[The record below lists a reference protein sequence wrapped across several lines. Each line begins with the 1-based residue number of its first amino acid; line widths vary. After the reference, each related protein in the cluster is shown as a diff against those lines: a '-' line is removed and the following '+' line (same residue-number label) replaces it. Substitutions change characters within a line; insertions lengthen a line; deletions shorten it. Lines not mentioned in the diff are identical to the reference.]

1 MKRSLLLE
9 AVFTL
14 YRNCVEIGYTLSLAW
29 GLCFQNKLRITMPH
43 TVHALKGAIKVAFFN
58 GCVYFFQSKLAR
70 ERRKGTCCLK
80 NLLDCTPPD
89 SNEKQTNNMKGHF
102 FYYYFLVYLLACNK
116 KVMPFILYP
125 IHIGRHV
132 KWESKNWIFQRY
144 QVVTTLHFQCAK
156 SRFTNI
162 GLSGFSE
169 ENNFQPR
176 LTKQP
181 EQPVMTGRTKQPFL

>member
-1 MKRSLLLE
+1 MCLFFSEQISPRATKRNLLLE
-9 AVFTL
+9 ESS
-14 YRNCVEIGYTLSLAW
+14 Y
-29 GLCFQNKLRITMPH
+29 
-43 TVHALKGAIKVAFFN
+43 
-58 GCVYFFQSKLAR
+58 
-70 ERRKGTCCLK
+70 
-80 NLLDCTPPD
+80 CTPPD

-125 IHIGRHV
+125 IHIGKHV